1 MKEKTKKFF
10 NKIVEF
16 FYKGRYF
23 WIKLGFVF
31 ITIFLTTIMIFFILR
46 LTPGDTVVNYAK
58 SIMSSRPGITYEQ
71 AYKEAVDLLN
81 YDPDAPIF
89 QQFGRFLSGLFNG
102 SLGVSIY
109 RSDVTAAL
117 LIKQKLPWT
126 LFIATIAL
134 LVSFALGTYIGAIMA
149 RKRKTKADAAI
160 STVVLVVNS
169 IPDYLIGLLL
179 IMLFSYD
186 LKLFPT
192 SGNYDIQYVPGFNLP
207 FILNALWHAALPIIS
222 LVLASVGG
230 WALQMRSN
238 TIGVLGED
246 YIYCAKARGLSERVI
261 TRKYLKR
268 NALLPLITSLALSF
282 AVLFGGSTLIEGI
295 FNYPGLGQELASR
308 IGLRD
313 YFVVQGILF
322 FSSTIVIIV
331 NFLTDMI
338 YYLIDPRVR
347 RGA

>member
-1 MKEKTKKFF
+1 MKTKFK
-10 NKIVEF
+10 NICRKIAIF

-23 WIKLGFVF
+23 WVKLGFMLL
-31 ITIFLTTIMIFFILR
+31 TIFLTTIMIFFILR

-58 SIMSSRPGITYEQ
+58 SIMSARPGISYEQ
-71 AYKEAVDLLN
+71 AYREAVNLLN
-81 YDPDAPIF
+81 YDPEAPIL
-89 QQFGRFLSGLFNG
+89 QQFGRFFVGLFNG
-102 SLGVSIY
+102 TLGMSIY
-109 RSDVTAAL
+109 RQDITAVL

-134 LVSFALGTYIGAIMA
+134 VISFLLGTWLGSVMA
-149 RKRKTKADAAI
+149 RKRRTKADAAL
-160 STVVLVVNS
+160 SGVVLFVNS

-179 IMLFSYD
+179 IMLFAYD
-186 LKLFPT
+186 LKIFPT
-192 SGNYDIQYVPGFNLP
+192 SGNYDIYYTPGFNLA
-207 FILNALWHAALPIIS
+207 FIINVLWHATLPI
-222 LVLASVGG
+222 LALILSSVGS

-238 TIGVLGED
+238 AIGVLGED
-246 YIYCAKARGLSERVI
+246 YIYCAKARGLSERLI
-261 TRKYLKR
+261 TRRYLKR
-268 NALLPLITSLALSF
+268 NALLPLVTSLALSF

-322 FSSTIVIIV
+322 FSSTIVILV

-347 RGA
+347 RGT